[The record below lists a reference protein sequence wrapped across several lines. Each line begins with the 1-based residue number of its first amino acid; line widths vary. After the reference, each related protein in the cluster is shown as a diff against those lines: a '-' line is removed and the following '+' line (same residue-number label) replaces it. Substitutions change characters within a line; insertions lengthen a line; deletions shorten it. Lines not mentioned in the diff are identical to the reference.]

1 MGHDDIIYLT
11 HPEAVKLYR
20 YDVAHNTNLL
30 DVLYYYCLNNCS
42 VSQAARAAYM
52 HRNTFSAR
60 LAKLQEL
67 IKADLANGEI
77 QQRMVFSY
85 KILRYY
91 DHYAKIDLN
100 KRLNAGRLHHEQ
112 AGVSP

>member
-11 HPEAVKLYR
+11 HPDVVKLYR
-20 YDVAHNTNLL
+20 YDLAHKSNLL

-67 IKADLANGEI
+67 SKADLTNGEI
-77 QQRMVFSY
+77 QQRMVFSC

-91 DHYAKIDLN
+91 DRYAKINLG
-100 KRLNAGRLHHEQ
+100 KRLA
-112 AGVSP
+112 ASPPQEGKE